1 MSGIGSRLRQE
12 RERLGLSQKKFGE
25 VGGVEANAQG
35 RYESGDR
42 VPKADYLSR
51 VAAKGVDV
59 LYIVT
64 GRRTPTRAD
73 NLSQSE
79 EKILVSYRALYKE
92 DQDAIRHLTHTLAEL
107 SVSSL
112 MKERRTPESLR
123 AGRSQCINQ
132 PPDTPVEQV
141 LVIWR
146 LSLGQHAA
154 FLLRCPATYKTKSRG
169 VCLIRV
175 LVVDDHDLV
184 RTGITRM
191 LADIDGLQVVGQAES
206 GEESLL
212 KARELKPDV
221 VLMDVKMPGIGGLE
235 ATRKLLRSHPDIKV
249 VAVTVCEEDPFPTR
263 LLQAGAAGYL
273 TKGAG
278 LNEMVQAIR
287 LVFAGQRYISPQI
300 AQQLVFKS
308 FQPSSESPFDAL
320 SEREIQ
326 IALMIV
332 GCQKV
337 QIISDKLCLSPKTV
351 NTYRY
356 RIFEKLSIS
365 SDVELTL
372 LAVRHGMVDA
382 SA

>member
-1 MSGIGSRLRQE
+1 M
-12 RERLGLSQKKFGE
+12 
-25 VGGVEANAQG
+25 
-35 RYESGDR
+35 
-42 VPKADYLSR
+42 
-51 VAAKGVDV
+51 
-59 LYIVT
+59 
-64 GRRTPTRAD
+64 
-73 NLSQSE
+73 
-79 EKILVSYRALYKE
+79 
-92 DQDAIRHLTHTLAEL
+92 
-107 SVSSL
+107 
-112 MKERRTPESLR
+112 
-123 AGRSQCINQ
+123 
-132 PPDTPVEQV
+132 
-141 LVIWR
+141 
-146 LSLGQHAA
+146 
-154 FLLRCPATYKTKSRG
+154 
-169 VCLIRV
+169 IRV

-191 LADIDGLQVVGQAES
+191 LVDIDGLQVVGEGDS
-206 GEESLL
+206 GESAL
-212 KARELKPDV
+212 KLARELKPDV

-278 LNEMVQAIR
+278 LDEMVQAIR
-287 LVFAGQRYISPQI
+287 LAFAGQRYISPQI
-300 AQQLVFKS
+300 AQQLALKS
-308 FQPSSESPFDAL
+308 FQPQGSPFDAL

-356 RIFEKLSIS
+356 RIFEKLSVT

-382 SA
+382 SL